1 MVLDNEGVECM
12 FVCVCVFCV
21 CVLVS
26 GVSTYVCL
34 CVILRMI
41 FVIVIVF
48 FFFSR
53 TLLNLMCSL
62 ISSSCDLHTCLQV
75 KS

>member
-1 MVLDNEGVECM
+1 MCIFIFFFNPCFAFDVVLDNEGVECM

-48 FFFSR
+48 F
-53 TLLNLMCSL
+53 LGLVC
-62 ISSSCDLHTCLQV
+62 
-75 KS
+75 